1 MCDQLINIK
10 VTLNQKVTCTIH
22 GPYNRALRITQTH
35 LDLEHVLG
43 FFGQMIGLFVEDL
56 AEGARDDAGCGVG
69 LPVGRPRHLRLH
81 REPLHRVGLARAR
94 LAVREHSAVVA
105 AEHLNKE
112 NKQWEFWP

>member
-10 VTLNQKVTCTIH
+10 VTLNQKVTCIH

-43 FFGQMIGLFVEDL
+43 VVKLGLFVEDL
-56 AEGARDDAGCGVG
+56 ADGARDDAGCGVG

-105 AEHLNKE
+105 ADHLNME
-112 NKQWEFWP
+112 NKQWE